1 MYGNTKSLAS
11 ESVNVK
17 TPSYK
22 QTIKDIQKLMK
33 YYNFIT
39 KKVIEFHA
47 QFEKII
53 LLQVGNARV
62 GGMIE
67 INEC

>member
-39 KKVIEFHA
+39 KK
-47 QFEKII
+47 
-53 LLQVGNARV
+53 
-62 GGMIE
+62 
-67 INEC
+67 